1 MIKVFCDD
9 KEKKAHLQCILPS
22 TNLDIGLNMGGK
34 RKRTEIIINSD
45 VGIMLSNNRDSRRR
59 MVQRHFPTFRF
70 ASSDDDYPLIIKASN
85 KNNDFLEDKLVIECK
100 KEFRVFSEIF
110 KDVVL
115 EREVVPTSEY
125 LICSTQDKVFSSLQ
139 LARKK
144 KFIEELFIPHEGYEP
159 KFEFNKPMLWF
170 KIIKD
175 IPLIVKEMRLD
186 FATFKITINE
196 DDLYEKISIF
206 GIAPTIPLYE
216 SVISDFGSVLEG
228 IIKDKTYKISKLKEK
243 PLNI

>member
-100 KEFRVFSEIF
+100 KEFRVF
-110 KDVVL
+110 
-115 EREVVPTSEY
+115 
-125 LICSTQDKVFSSLQ
+125 STQDKVFSSLQ